1 LKEQWRLKMQRIEE
15 KIAIWAFGVTFG
27 ALAVMTIDRVTEGPI
42 TVEREAARAQELID
56 MYQRGKKDALRI
68 SPISMELEEAC
79 LSVWSS
85 KQEVK

>member
-1 LKEQWRLKMQRIEE
+1 MQRIEE
-15 KIAIWAFGVTFG
+15 KIAVWAFGVTVG
-27 ALAVMTIDRVTEGPI
+27 ALAVMTIDRVTEDPI
-42 TVEREAARAQELID
+42 AVEREAARAQELID

-68 SPISMELEEAC
+68 NPISMELEEAC